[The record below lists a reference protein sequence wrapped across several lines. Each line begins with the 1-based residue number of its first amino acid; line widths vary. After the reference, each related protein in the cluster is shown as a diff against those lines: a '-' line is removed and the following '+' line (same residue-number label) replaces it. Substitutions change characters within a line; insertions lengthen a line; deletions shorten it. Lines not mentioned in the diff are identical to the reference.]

1 MHFERRALESFVER
15 VLGDWRQPALA
26 LSVVAGDMA
35 VAGGYGTRSAGR
47 PLAVDDDT
55 VFALASCS
63 KPFAVT
69 AALMLQAEGRLG
81 LEDRVLK
88 FLPEFRLS
96 DPRVTEEVT
105 IRDLMCNRLGLLPSE
120 GRHRQTVVDRKDLI
134 ARMRHQPFRHPFRGG
149 YGYCTDAFTVLGE
162 VLEAASGMAWPE
174 FLKERIS
181 RPLGLRR
188 TNACHRAAQAA
199 GNFAH
204 PHLRAADGRF
214 RPIPW
219 RYEDHVAAPAGGI
232 NSTASDMARWLSFL
246 LTGKT
251 PGGETLL
258 PLEGLQQAHAPHTSD
273 QGPFADAEMSQ
284 AMGDFAGEVTDAAYG
299 LGWYT
304 YRYSGHRIVYH
315 TGSIDGF
322 RAVTGLIPDMDFAVS
337 VLANADNP
345 FLSRMIFQTLI
356 DQALGRD
363 ERDWSGIFLRHQNE
377 TGGGKQLCYPPREE
391 LSEQECA
398 WLAPLEGDYLEGTG
412 FGRCRITRQGKRFIL
427 KAGALQFLLLPV
439 STNQFEAHKIWPYHT
454 GPQFTADVTLSA
466 DGGVNGFRT
475 SQAAEFRRLVQTT
488 RNREQTEKRAVER

>member
-1 MHFERRALESFVER
+1 MHLNRCALETLVEQ
-15 VLGDWRQPALA
+15 VLHDWRQPALA
-26 LSVVAGDMA
+26 LSVVAGDTA
-35 VAGGYGTRSAGR
+35 VAGGYGIRCIDGQC
-47 PLAVDDDT
+47 AVDDDT

-81 LEDRVLK
+81 LDDRVLK
-88 FLPEFRLS
+88 LLPEFRLS

-105 IRDLMCNRLGLLPSE
+105 IRDLLCNRLGLLPSE
-120 GRHRQTVVDRKDLI
+120 GRHRQAAVDRKDLI
-134 ARMRHQPFRHPFRGG
+134 ARMRHQPFRHAFRGG

-174 FLKERIS
+174 FLKERIG

-199 GNFAH
+199 GNVAH

-219 RYEDHVAAPAGGI
+219 RYEDHVAAPAGGV
-232 NSTASDMARWLSFL
+232 NSTASDMALWLSFL
-246 LTGKT
+246 LTGKA
-251 PGGETLL
+251 PDGATLL
-258 PLEGLQQAHAPHTSD
+258 PLEILQQAHTPHTPD
-273 QGPFADAEMSQ
+273 DGPFVEAEMSQ

-304 YRYSGHRIVYH
+304 HRYGGHRIVYH

-322 RAVTGLIPDMDFAVS
+322 RAITGLIPELDFAVS

-345 FLSRMIFQTLI
+345 FLPRMVFQTLI
-356 DQALGRD
+356 DHALGRD
-363 ERDWSGIFLRHQNE
+363 GRDWSGIFLRHQNE
-377 TGGGKQLCYPPREE
+377 TGGGKQLCAPPRDH

-398 WLAPLEGDYLEGTG
+398 WLAPLEGDYLDATG
-412 FGRCRITRQGKRFIL
+412 FGRSRIIRRGKRFIL
-427 KAGALQFLLLPV
+427 EAGALEFLLLPV
-439 STNQFEAHKIWPYHT
+439 SPTRFEAHKIWPYHT
-454 GPQFTADVTLSA
+454 GPQFTADVILSQ
-466 DGGVNGFRT
+466 DGTVTGFRT
-475 SQAAEFRRLVQTT
+475 SQAAVFRNLSGCPPSGQL
-488 RNREQTEKRAVER
+488 NPMDEP